1 MIDSELWYT
10 EEYTEHVRFSYRIS
24 GLLLRKRT
32 QYQLLEILETPEFGR
47 LMLLDGKVM
56 VTQRDEYIYHE
67 MLVHP
72 AMLAHPNP
80 RNVLVVGGGDGGT
93 IRELVRYPRLQKAVL
108 AEIDE
113 EVIEACKKYFPELTS
128 GLSDSRVELRIG
140 DAAEYVRT
148 TKERFD
154 ICFIDCTDVA
164 GPGPTEIAGTLI
176 TDEFLDNL
184 KRILTPDGIMVAQSE
199 TPVYSLPYL
208 ANYVRRLEERFPH
221 VATYA
226 IMVPS
231 YAGLWS
237 LTWASKTI
245 EPSSPSSPS
254 SEITRTP
261 PAGLK
266 YFTPALFRASLEM
279 GRLELWNP
287 PTSSRKYS

>member
-1 MIDSELWYT
+1 MTDSELWYT
-10 EEYTEHVRFSYRIS
+10 EEYTDHVRFSYRVS
-24 GLLLRKRT
+24 NLLLRKRT
-32 QYQLLEILETPEFGR
+32 NYQLMEILETPEFGR

-56 VTQRDEYIYHE
+56 VTRRDEHIYHE

-72 AMLAHPNP
+72 AMLLHPNP
-80 RNVLVVGGGDGGT
+80 HNVLVVGGGDGGT
-93 IRELVRYPRLQKAVL
+93 VRELVRYPGLERVVL

-113 EVIEACKKYFPELTS
+113 EVIEASKKYFPELTS
-128 GLSDSRVELRIG
+128 GLSDRRVELQIG
-140 DAAEYVRT
+140 DAAAFVRT

-184 KRILTPDGIMVAQSE
+184 KHLLTPDGIMVAQSE

-208 ANYVRRLEERFPH
+208 KNYQRRLKERYPH

-237 LTWASKTI
+237 LTWAAKTI
-245 EPSSPSSPS
+245 EPSSPSS
-254 SEITRTP
+254 EITKTP
-261 PAGLK
+261 PQGLR

-279 GRLELWNP
+279 GKIELWDP
-287 PTSSRKYS
+287 PSRSCNH

>member
-1 MIDSELWYT
+1 MSKTELWYT
-10 EEYTEHVRFSYRIS
+10 EEYSEHVRFSYRVTD
-24 GLLLRKRT
+24 LLVRKQT
-32 QYQLLEILETPEFGR
+32 CYQLLEILETPEFGR

-56 VTQRDEYIYHE
+56 VTQRDEHIYHE

-72 AMLAHPNP
+72 AMLAHPDP

-93 IRELVRYPRLQKAVL
+93 IRELVRYPGLEKAVL

-113 EVIEACKKYFPELTS
+113 EVIEECKNFFPELTL
-128 GLSDSRVELRIG
+128 GFSDKRVELQIG
-140 DAAEYVRT
+140 DAAEFVRT

-154 ICFIDCTDVA
+154 VCYIDCTDVA

-184 KRILTPDGIMVAQSE
+184 KDILTEDGIMVAQSE
-199 TPVYSLPYL
+199 TPVYSLAYL
-208 ANYVRRLEERFPH
+208 KNYVRRLKERYPH

-245 EPSSPSSPS
+245 EPSSPSS
-254 SEITRTP
+254 EITRTP
-261 PAGLK
+261 PAGLR

-279 GRLELWNP
+279 GRLELWEPPSSQANP
-287 PTSSRKYS
+287 S